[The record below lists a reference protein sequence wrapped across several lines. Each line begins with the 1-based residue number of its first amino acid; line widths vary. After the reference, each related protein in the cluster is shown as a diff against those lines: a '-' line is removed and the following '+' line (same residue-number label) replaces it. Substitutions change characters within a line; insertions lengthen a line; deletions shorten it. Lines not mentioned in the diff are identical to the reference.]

1 VTNRTWLAALFRS
14 FTKKAGW
21 VGGVIALIGIAAS
34 ILDVASAPTKYVH
47 VAPTADDPSGVVNTA
62 GIVGWRAAGLILG
75 IFVVVF
81 GFYLLSGWVGLRSG
95 NAEKR
100 AAQIKRLTEALDEA
114 LTTIGSIQFE
124 VEEGQRVLA
133 QIQRDIVTNKDLAE
147 LTVDQSKAVEELVR
161 KELKR
166 ERLPAL
172 WIQILVGI
180 ALFAFGALL
189 SHL

>member
-1 VTNRTWLAALFRS
+1 
-14 FTKKAGW
+14 
-21 VGGVIALIGIAAS
+21 
-34 ILDVASAPTKYVH
+34 
-47 VAPTADDPSGVVNTA
+47 
-62 GIVGWRAAGLILG
+62 
-75 IFVVVF
+75 
-81 GFYLLSGWVGLRSG
+81 
-95 NAEKR
+95 
-100 AAQIKRLTEALDEA
+100 LDEA